1 MALMAVEEKC
11 DAADKCCG
19 AKALAVGRNVRE
31 AVNRRI
37 AFVAMLVLLLEVV
50 MSKEVR
56 CVLC

>member
-11 DAADKCCG
+11 GAAESG

-37 AFVAMLVLLLEVV
+37 AFVAMLVLLLKVV
-50 MSKEVR
+50 MSKEVLG
-56 CVLC
+56 VLCC